1 MRGMK
6 NIQFPDFP
14 CASLVC
20 KQSNRFLSMFES
32 TILPN
37 QITHR
42 IHDLRPALHRHHLEG
57 GQHGQADVVERADAG
72 VRTLLIMFQLVKDG
86 ETS

>member
-6 NIQFPDFP
+6 NIQFPPFP

-20 KQSNRFLSMFES
+20 KQAIVSSPCLKVQPLR
-32 TILPN
+32 I
-37 QITHR
+37 ITHR